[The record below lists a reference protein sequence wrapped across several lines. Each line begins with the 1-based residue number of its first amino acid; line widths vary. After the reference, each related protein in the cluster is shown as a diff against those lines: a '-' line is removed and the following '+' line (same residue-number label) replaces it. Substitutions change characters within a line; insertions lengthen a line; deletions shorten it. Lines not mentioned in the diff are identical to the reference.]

1 MESVS
6 PGTASSVFSHG
17 SSRSRMRKIFLLA
30 AMPFIA
36 TWKNEPSWRMGRK
49 KSAESS
55 AIMRKP
61 CRATEPVESSRSAT
75 PMPAAAPPR
84 AMTSMTMME
93 LSCMRSTFI
102 VMTRKRSASSF
113 ICLWRASSAW
123 YLERGEALQVLQEAV
138 TQRRVLVPVGSEQAL
153 RDSLYDHDHE
163 GDERHEHE
171 QDDRGRHADGRRD
184 GKQRDRREQG
194 IEELGQVL
202 AKVGLELLGA
212 LD

>member
-1 MESVS
+1 
-6 PGTASSVFSHG
+6 
-17 SSRSRMRKIFLLA
+17 MRKIFLLA

-36 TWKNEPSWRMGRK
+36 IWKKEP
-49 KSAESS
+49 
-55 AIMRKP
+55 
-61 CRATEPVESSRSAT
+61 SSRSGEKEVGREQRDHEKALQGD
-75 PMPAAAPPR
+75 R
-84 AMTSMTMME
+84 ARGE
-93 LSCMRSTFI
+93 LEERHADA
-102 VMTRKRSASSF
+102 RRSAAKGDDVHDDDG
-113 ICLWRASSAW
+113 IELHAQHLHRDDAETLGLLVHLPVARVVGLVD
-123 YLERGEALQVLQEAV
+123 LERGEALQVLQEAV

-202 AKVGLELLGA
+202 AKVGLELLGT